1 MYLGPP
7 EDSMCEAHISLN
19 APEFS
24 LEFREEFAALLRWR
38 RDVRHFKTDAVDPSL
53 LDDLLRQAMLA
64 PSVGFCQPWRWVKVN
79 DAGRRAAIVENF
91 TAANLAAGARYEG
104 EKAEQY
110 WRLKLAGLVEAPVH
124 LAVFADLDPAE
135 GGGLGRQTMPET
147 SRWSVVM
154 AIHGLW
160 LAAQAVG
167 LGLGWVSIL
176 DASAVQTTLDVPG
189 DWTLIAYLCMGWPAE
204 PSDLPLLER
213 EGWQERVAG
222 AGLILER

>member
-1 MYLGPP
+1 
-7 EDSMCEAHISLN
+7 MCEAQDSLN
-19 APEFS
+19 SPNFS
-24 LEFREEFAALLRWR
+24 LQFQAEFAELLRWR
-38 RDVRHFKTDAVDPSL
+38 RDVRHFKNDPVDAGL

-79 DAGRRAAIVENF
+79 DAGRRAAIIDNF
-91 TAANLAAGARYEG
+91 TASNEAAHAKYD
-104 EKAEQY
+104 AERAEHY

-124 LAVFADLDPAE
+124 IAVFADLDPVA

-154 AIHGLW
+154 AIHTLW

-167 LGLGWVSIL
+167 LGMGWVSIL
-176 DASAVQTTLDVPG
+176 DPGAAQAALDVPTE
-189 DWTLIAYLCMGWPAE
+189 WTLIAYLCLGWPEE

-213 EGWQERVAG
+213 ERWQARV